1 MVFLLCLICIEELV
15 CVVQLRVEFGVQ
27 LTLFPVTENAMDL
40 FNQLSL
46 DLVINQ
52 VRCQEMKGL
61 HLPEE

>member
-61 HLPEE
+61 QLPEE